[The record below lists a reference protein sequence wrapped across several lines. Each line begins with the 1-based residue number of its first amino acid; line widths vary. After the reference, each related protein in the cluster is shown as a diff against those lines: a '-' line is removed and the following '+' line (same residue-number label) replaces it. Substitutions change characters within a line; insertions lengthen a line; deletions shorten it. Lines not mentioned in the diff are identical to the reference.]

1 MSNRQ
6 ALTIRADA
14 EQSADLVRLTLTV
27 DLPPGVHLE
36 PHQPTE
42 PYLIPTVLEVDGL
55 HDVKVDYPTPTV
67 KDLGWQDITLTVL
80 EGTLQFVVTGRAH
93 AGLEWITG
101 TLHYQPCVGGACLPP
116 RTTRWQSPVN
126 GTTAYS
132 VLHALAAQP
141 HPDSAS
147 GPAYRSARET
157 A

>member
-1 MSNRQ
+1 MSNHQ

-14 EQSADLVRLTLTV
+14 KLSADLVRLVLTV

-36 PHQPTE
+36 PHQPSE
-42 PYLIPTVLEVDGL
+42 PYLIPTILEVDGL
-55 HDVKVDYPTPTV
+55 RDVKIDYPTPIV
-67 KDLGWQDITLTVL
+67 KDLGWQGITLTVL

-93 AGLEWITG
+93 AGLEWISG

-116 RTTRWQSPVN
+116 RTTRWQSPVS

-132 VLHALAAQP
+132 VLHALATQP